1 MSRVGGRRAIRLAWA
16 GWCAATLSAMP
27 APAKSIA
34 PFRVALLVHWGA
46 GAGSDMF
53 RDELARTVA
62 AELATRCFTS
72 VVIADPGAVADDAD
86 LVLDVI
92 LSGVFDETRFDD
104 PIAGVLEP
112 GEPTKELRRVAYFSV
127 GVDAELS
134 TRASGAPVSRK
145 QFTIHEERRPIFI
158 GEDPQATVRVQAIRQ
173 VVGSLAKGLDCG
185 SAKLERKAREALGA
199 KGPTS
204 AGAR

>member
-1 MSRVGGRRAIRLAWA
+1 MSPVGRRRALRLAWA
-16 GWCAATLSAMP
+16 GWCAVALSTAP
-27 APAKSIA
+27 APAKSLA

-46 GAGSDMF
+46 RAGSDMF

-62 AELATRCFTS
+62 AELGSRCFAS
-72 VVIADPGAVADDAD
+72 VVIADPGGVAGDAD

-92 LSGVFDETRFDD
+92 LSDVFDETRFDD
-104 PIAGVLEP
+104 SIAGALEP

-134 TRASGAPVSRK
+134 TRASGTPVSRK
-145 QFTIHEERRPIFI
+145 HFAIHEERRPIFI

-173 VVGSLAKGLDCG
+173 VVGSLAKGMDCG
-185 SAKLERKAREALGA
+185 SAKLERKAREALEA
-199 KGPTS
+199 KGPAS
-204 AGAR
+204 SGAR